1 MPLESDPLLMS
12 RFFISFITST
22 FPISLKENI
31 LFSSKRLRIV
41 TMLAAFSNLAII
53 DYIFLVS
60 DEEVWGR
67 FSLISGFFII
77 LTKNSMNVL
86 ANSPSSR
93 IIFVP
98 SSKVMLLLGFIL
110 LTKIGLTVFKNLSES
125 VKLLMSIF
133 S

>member
-1 MPLESDPLLMS
+1 MPLESDTLLMS

-41 TMLAAFSNLAII
+41 TMLAGFSNLAII
-53 DYIFLVS
+53 DSIFLVS
-60 DEEVWGR
+60 DEEVWRR
-67 FSLISGFFII
+67 FSLIPRFFII

-98 SSKVMLLLGFIL
+98 SSKVMLLLVFIL
-110 LTKIGLTVFKNLSES
+110 LTKIGLTGFKNLPES
-125 VKLLMSIF
+125 VKLLMSTC